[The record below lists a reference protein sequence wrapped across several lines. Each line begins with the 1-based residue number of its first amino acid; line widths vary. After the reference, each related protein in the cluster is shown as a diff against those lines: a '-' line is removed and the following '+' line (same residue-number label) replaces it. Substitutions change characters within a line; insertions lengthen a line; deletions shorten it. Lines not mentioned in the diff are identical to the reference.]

1 MKQVFVYMRNRIAAQ
16 IPPRR
21 LRRQGRKTMRD
32 NIKIQQLAERIYN
45 YVDPWDRDYETVDD
59 IANDIK
65 NDPETVV
72 EYLLDILE
80 A

>member
-1 MKQVFVYMRNRIAAQ
+1 MYTRRIRSQ
-16 IPPRR
+16 HRSRPGGYEDKEG
-21 LRRQGRKTMRD
+21 QTMRD

-65 NDPETVV
+65 NDPEAVI
-72 EYLLDILE
+72 EYLMDLLE
-80 A
+80 G